1 MLGYLLHYAIMRITS
16 LNLQAYVNWQERQPS
31 IVAYL
36 RAIQPDIVIM
46 QEDVYLPDISPL
58 SPSEALNNELQF
70 PFRHSAITRLQTSPS
85 TPYYREGL
93 TIFSKLPVTGS
104 QSLILKQDPR
114 DEHQRII
121 QCFDVQTED
130 GIVQLANIHLSIED
144 NFPFSA
150 IQLEEMLKILSQ
162 RGEQRII
169 GGDFNIR
176 NLEAHQA
183 LWEADYTATTT
194 IPYISYPAENKRID
208 YFLVPKRYAIT
219 SLAVS
224 TTEHLSDH
232 RTLTIDVTT
241 APSSHQPAIIERYA
255 TTSQKTYSR

>member
-1 MLGYLLHYAIMRITS
+1 MRITS
-16 LNLQAYVNWQERQPS
+16 LNLQGYEDWQERQPA
-31 IVAYL
+31 IIAYL
-36 RAIQPDIVIM
+36 RAVQPDIVIM

-58 SPSEALNNELQF
+58 SPSEALNKELHF
-70 PFRHSAITRLQTSPS
+70 PFRHSAITRLQTSPL

-93 TIFSKLPVTGS
+93 TIFSKLPVTNS
-104 QSLILKQDPR
+104 QSLILKQDPL

-121 QCFDVQTED
+121 QCFDVQTEH
-130 GIVQLANIHLSIED
+130 GIAQLANIHLSIED
-144 NFPFSA
+144 NFPFPVA
-150 IQLEEMLKILSQ
+150 QLEELLEILSQ

-183 LWEADYTATTT
+183 LWAEDYTATTT

-208 YFLVPKRYAIT
+208 YFLVPNRYT
-219 SLAVS
+219 LTNLAVS

-232 RTLTIDVTT
+232 RTLTIDIAT
-241 APSSHQPAIIERYA
+241 APPRQQPAIIEQYA
-255 TTSQKTYSR
+255 TASQKTYSN